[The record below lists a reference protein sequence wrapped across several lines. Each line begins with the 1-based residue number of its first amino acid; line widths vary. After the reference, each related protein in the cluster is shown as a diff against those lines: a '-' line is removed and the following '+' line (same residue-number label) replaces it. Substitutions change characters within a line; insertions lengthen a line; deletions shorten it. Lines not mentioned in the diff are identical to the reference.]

1 MTYPFPFSKTPLPL
15 PHHFYV
21 SSTSSFNY
29 APQLAIPPQF
39 SLSLNAPFQYHQSN
53 PSYFY
58 NQFCSQASLIKTSY
72 AQQLQNLQLLKQ
84 PFMGNHLMK
93 LEPKIETTYVKSEAT
108 SVTDQ
113 EISQKYEE
121 PLMIIKEEFQT
132 SENLKEDIRTMLDL
146 FIKEFGKTETNELI
160 KSRRNQYVK
169 NPKLLRLFDCL
180 YDKYSSAGKC
190 REDIIRF
197 VLRKAITYM
206 RDTQR
211 EKRNVSA
218 KSATILLCKR
228 YFGSRLEELTQN
240 NININDE
247 KELVKFLMP
256 YKKDSRNK
264 TPNNCFMRE
273 IFSSKAFYEDYL
285 NYLNNLEN
293 LLESDN
299 QKKIERILDF
309 LVTCVEEGKIF
320 KIKDYKRMPWIDR
333 WLETT
338 KKIAGELLEAN
349 TTADEGEKPKVY
361 RGKKRKNF

>member
-15 PHHFYV
+15 PHHFYI
-21 SSTSSFNY
+21 SSTSSFHY
-29 APQLAIPPQF
+29 PPQLSIPPPL
-39 SLSLNAPFQYHQSN
+39 SLSLNAPFQYHQPN

-58 NQFCSQASLIKTSY
+58 NQFCSQGPFLKTSY
-72 AQQLQNLQLLKQ
+72 PQQFSNLHLLKQ
-84 PFMGNHLMK
+84 PFK
-93 LEPKIETTYVKSEAT
+93 LEPIIETTYVKSEAT
-108 SVTDQ
+108 SVTEQ
-113 EISQKYEE
+113 EVSQKYEE
-121 PLMIIKEEFQT
+121 PLLIKEEFQS
-132 SENLKEDIRTMLDL
+132 SENLREDIRTMLDL

-160 KSRRNQYVK
+160 KSRRNQYLK
-169 NPKLLRLFDCL
+169 NLKLLRLFDCL
-180 YDKYSSAGKC
+180 YEKYSSAAKC

-240 NININDE
+240 NINININDE

-273 IFSSKAFYEDYL
+273 IFSSKAFYEDYV

-293 LLESDN
+293 LLDSDN

-309 LVTCVEEGKIF
+309 LITCVEEGKIF

-338 KKIAGELLEAN
+338 KKIAKELLEAN
-349 TTADEGEKPKVY
+349 TTVDDGEKPKVY
-361 RGKKRKNF
+361 RGKKRKNI